1 MSKVKICGLSRF
13 EDIDYAN
20 EFMPDYIGFV
30 FAESKRKVSLSTALE
45 LKSRLK
51 SDILSVGV
59 FVNADLSAVNEA
71 AHSGAIDMI
80 QLHGDEDE
88 KYINA
93 LRELTNLKIIKALR
107 VRSTQQ
113 VLKAQ
118 SLPCDYLLLDS
129 YVKGSYGGAGSAF
142 NWDLIPELKKS
153 FFLAGGLNEENILTA
168 MNTVNPYCLDISS
181 GVEENGVK
189 SRDKIERVIRLIRSG
204 K

>member
-1 MSKVKICGLSRF
+1 MSYEQGKICGLSRL

-88 KYINA
+88 
-93 LRELTNLKIIKALR
+93 
-107 VRSTQQ
+107 
-113 VLKAQ
+113 
-118 SLPCDYLLLDS
+118 
-129 YVKGSYGGAGSAF
+129 
-142 NWDLIPELKKS
+142 
-153 FFLAGGLNEENILTA
+153 NIS
-168 MNTVNPYCLDISS
+168 MP
-181 GVEENGVK
+181 
-189 SRDKIERVIRLIRSG
+189 
-204 K
+204 

>member
-1 MSKVKICGLSRF
+1 MSKVKICGLSRP
-13 EDIDYAN
+13 EDIDFVN

-30 FAESKRKVSLSTALE
+30 FAESKRKVSLNTALE
-45 LKSRLK
+45 LKSKLNNG
-51 SDILSVGV
+51 ILSVGV
-59 FVNADLSAVNEA
+59 FVNEDLSTVNEA

-88 KYINA
+88 KYINS
-93 LRELTNLKIIKALR
+93 LKEFTELDIIKVLR
-107 VRSTQQ
+107 VRSTEQ
-113 VLKAQ
+113 VLNAQ

-129 YVKGSYGGAGSAF
+129 YVKGSYGGAGSSF
-142 NWDLIPELKKS
+142 NWDLIPKLEKP
-153 FFLAGGLNEENILTA
+153 FFLAGGLNENNILTA
-168 MNTVNPYCLDISS
+168 INSVHPYCLDLSS